1 MSGYEKRQLEKIIGK
16 FDRNS
21 SVLDVGCGYGSKLE
35 IFDKLGF
42 KNTLGVEK
50 NKHLVSRGIEN
61 GFNMVDLDQ
70 FNEKYSDQQFD
81 MILMSHII
89 EHFQYNDLIEFFEI
103 YLSKLKVNGNLI
115 IVTPIMNPYFYNDF
129 DHVKPYS
136 PTGIIQVFGTKKLQF
151 QTYSNIKL
159 DLIDVKYIRQAFQL
173 QYFRALTFRTRL
185 YRIPKTINKI
195 FYLIFRLSFRLLGT
209 PESWIGIFQRT
220 E

>member
-42 KNTLGVEK
+42 QNTIGVEK

-61 GFNMVDLDQ
+61 GFNIVDLDQ

-81 MILMSHII
+81 IILMSHII
-89 EHFQYNDLIEFFEI
+89 EHFQYDDLIEFFEF
-103 YLSKLKVNGNLI
+103 YLSKLKINGNLI
-115 IVTPIMNPYFYNDF
+115 IVTPTMNPYFYNDF
-129 DHVKPYS
+129 DHVKPYA
-136 PTGIIQVFGTKKLQF
+136 PTGIIQVFGGKKLQF
-151 QTYSNIKL
+151 QTYSDIKL

-173 QYFRALTFRTRL
+173 QYFRALTLRTRL
-185 YRIPKTINKI
+185 YRIPRTINKI
-195 FYLIFRLSFRLLGT
+195 LYLFFRLSFRLLGT
-209 PESWIGIFQRT
+209 PESWIGIFQRA